1 MKEQLDKELVEQVLD
16 GRTEAFNLLVW
27 RWQRPL
33 YNFLFRLTGDRERA
47 RDVSQDSLLRAY
59 TRLKDLRERDKF
71 ASWLFRIAVN
81 QVRSEYRSRQAADAV
96 WGGELEPLD
105 ESRGPLDAQ
114 TRELQLTVRAL
125 LGRLTPD
132 QREVVVLKVYEG
144 FRFDEIAVILD
155 CPVSTVKSRL
165 YAAFDQLKA
174 GLEAPAPRLRS
185 AK

>member
-1 MKEQLDKELVEQVLD
+1 LKEQLDKELVEQVLD
-16 GRTEAFNLLVW
+16 GQSEAFNLLVW

-47 RDVSQDSLLRAY
+47 RDISQDSLLRAY

-105 ESRGPLDAQ
+105 EAHGPLDAE

-144 FRFDEIAVILD
+144 FRFDEIAGILD

>member
-1 MKEQLDKELVEQVLD
+1 LKEQLDKELVEQVLD
-16 GRTEAFNLLVW
+16 GRVEAFNLLVW

-47 RDVSQDSLLRAY
+47 RDISQESLLRAY

-81 QVRSEYRSRQAADAV
+81 QFRSEYRSRQAADAV

-105 ESRGPLDAQ
+105 ESHGPLDTD

-125 LGRLTPD
+125 LGQLTVE

-144 FRFDEIAVILD
+144 FRFDEIAGILD

-185 AK
+185 VK

>member
-16 GRTEAFNLLVW
+16 GHTEAFNLLVW

-47 RDVSQDSLLRAY
+47 RDISQDSLLRAY

-81 QVRSEYRSRQAADAV
+81 HVRSDYRSRQAADAV

-105 ESRGPLDAQ
+105 ESHGPLDAE

-132 QREVVVLKVYEG
+132 QREVVVLKIYQG
-144 FRFDEIAVILD
+144 FRFDEIASILD

-185 AK
+185 TK

>member
-16 GRTEAFNLLVW
+16 GHTEAFNLLVW

-47 RDVSQDSLLRAY
+47 RDISQDSLLRAY

-81 QVRSEYRSRQAADAV
+81 QARSEYRSRQAADTV

-105 ESRGPLDAQ
+105 ESHGPLDYE
-114 TRELQLTVRAL
+114 TRELQLTVRSL
-125 LGRLTPD
+125 LGQLTPE
-132 QREVVVLKVYEG
+132 QREVVVLKIYEG
-144 FRFDEIAVILD
+144 FRFDEIASILD

-185 AK
+185 VK